1 MMWQSESFGYY
12 AGQGYQAVELPYAGN
27 ELAMLILIPDEGAFT
42 DFESKLDAGVL
53 DEIGSGM
60 SYPQVNLWMPR
71 FTFSADFMLKPTLSA
86 MGMTDAFDDSLADF
100 SGMTGSRE
108 LYISEVIHKAFVAVD
123 EAGTEAAAA
132 TAVIMKITSMPL
144 GEPVELKIDH
154 PFIFMIRDLPT
165 GSLLFVGRVLDPTA
179 K

>member
-1 MMWQSESFGYY
+1 
-12 AGQGYQAVELPYAGN
+12 
-27 ELAMLILIPDEGAFT
+27 MLILVPDEGAFT

-123 EAGTEAAAA
+123 EVRHG
-132 TAVIMKITSMPL
+132 SRSRHR
-144 GEPVELKIDH
+144 GDH
-154 PFIFMIRDLPT
+154 EDHLHA
-165 GSLLFVGRVLDPTA
+165 VGRTRRAQDRPPVHLHHPRSAHRLDPLRGA
-179 K
+179 RAGSDGEVIAFSQ